1 MMSIRQIWKS
11 QIWKN
16 PIWNRLYRLIHAP
29 SVSPKRTPR
38 ATFIEVPWVA
48 QNYSRAAR
56 LIWHSERR
64 AWTLLDVWILARA
77 YVPDVR
83 VEVSEEQLD
92 PELHAL
98 NCGQI
103 RIARRR
109 PLQIAE
115 DLQFPDLAHS
125 IEEVHLRGVED
136 LQAEATSANPSAAAT
151 NFAGTEASATA
162 VLALRDETC
171 LWLIFD
177 SRVEPFRRDH
187 AERVARGVLR
197 QAEQRL
203 DRQALSD
210 KKAASAFSSP
220 SSIAESDSA
229 SRAEP

>member
-1 MMSIRQIWKS
+1 MMSIREIWKS
-11 QIWKN
+11 QIWK
-16 PIWNRLYRLIHAP
+16 RLSRLINTP
-29 SVSPKRTPR
+29 SASPRRTPR

-56 LIWHSERR
+56 LIWHAERR

-125 IEEVHLRGVED
+125 IEEVHLRGVEE
-136 LQAEATSANPSAAAT
+136 LQSEASSAHSSAAAT
-151 NFAGTEASATA
+151 IFVGTEASATA

-177 SRVEPFRRDH
+177 SRAEPFRRDH

-197 QAEQRL
+197 QAEQRM
-203 DRQALSD
+203 DQQTVSD
-210 KKAASAFSSP
+210 AKTDAAS
-220 SSIAESDSA
+220 SA
-229 SRAEP
+229 NASLAQSHSTPLAEP

>member
-1 MMSIRQIWKS
+1 MMSIREIWKS
-11 QIWKN
+11 
-16 PIWNRLYRLIHAP
+16 LSRLINAP

-83 VEVSEEQLD
+83 VEVREEQLD
-92 PELHAL
+92 PDLHAL
-98 NCGQI
+98 RCGQI

-136 LQAEATSANPSAAAT
+136 LQPQTSSGNAPSAEQGLA
-151 NFAGTEASATA
+151 TEANATEARATA

-203 DRQALSD
+203 EQQTVSEE
-210 KKAASAFSSP
+210 KVAATSSARS
-220 SSIAESDSA
+220 
-229 SRAEP
+229 SRAQSNSMPSAEP

>member
-1 MMSIRQIWKS
+1 MMSIREIWKS
-11 QIWKN
+11 
-16 PIWNRLYRLIHAP
+16 LSRLISAP

-83 VEVSEEQLD
+83 VEVREEQLD
-92 PELHAL
+92 PDLHAL
-98 NCGQI
+98 RCGQI

-136 LQAEATSANPSAAAT
+136 LQPQTSSGNAPSAEQGLAAEARAIEASAI
-151 NFAGTEASATA
+151 EASATA

-203 DRQALSD
+203 EQQTVSEE
-210 KKAASAFSSP
+210 KVAATSSARS
-220 SSIAESDSA
+220 
-229 SRAEP
+229 SRAQSNSMPSAEP